1 MDRGIND
8 GICRR
13 NSTLNI
19 VTPDQSLS
27 YEVDEVAM
35 PGQEGD
41 FGVLPGHTPLFAG
54 LRTGT
59 MWYRQGSEKH
69 FLAVSVGFAE
79 VLPDRVTVL
88 AQVAERAEDLDE
100 ARAQAGMA
108 RAEEMM
114 QARAG
119 GDRLRARAAVA
130 APDAAAAAGRIAT
143 RRRTEAIR
151 LGSARTFPIPDPMLR
166 NLRALVRYRGL
177 IQTLVARDLK
187 ARYRGSVLGFFW
199 SFINPLLLLLIYSF
213 VFTTVLPRAAH
224 RGLRAVRAVH
234 VLRHPAVDLVFLV
247 DSRIVE
253 RADLGRQPDQE
264 GAVSRPKCCPSSPCS
279 RTWCT
284 SFSGCRSS
292 RRS

>member
-1 MDRGIND
+1 VALP
-8 GICRR
+8 
-13 NSTLNI
+13 TKLQLNI

-108 RAEEMM
+108 RAQEMLG
-114 QARAG
+114 AG
-119 GDRLRARAAVA
+119 PQDRDFERARLALLKTLQQLQAEV
-130 APDAAAAAGRIAT
+130 
-143 RRRTEAIR
+143 RR
-151 LGSARTFPIPDPMLR
+151 G
-166 NLRALVRYRGL
+166 
-177 IQTLVARDLK
+177 
-187 ARYRGSVLGFFW
+187 
-199 SFINPLLLLLIYSF
+199 
-213 VFTTVLPRAAH
+213 
-224 RGLRAVRAVH
+224 
-234 VLRHPAVDLVFLV
+234 
-247 DSRIVE
+247 
-253 RADLGRQPDQE
+253 
-264 GAVSRPKCCPSSPCS
+264 VSH
-279 RTWCT
+279 
-284 SFSGCRSS
+284 
-292 RRS
+292 